1 MVINKGVKNE
11 ERFIVVMESVLK
23 LKITSLF
30 ILFVH
35 EYLYKKLDI
44 LRS

>member
-1 MVINKGVKNE
+1 MVINMGAKNE
-11 ERFIVVMESVLK
+11 EKFIVVMESVLK
-23 LKITSLF
+23 LKITSLS
-30 ILFVH
+30 ISFVH